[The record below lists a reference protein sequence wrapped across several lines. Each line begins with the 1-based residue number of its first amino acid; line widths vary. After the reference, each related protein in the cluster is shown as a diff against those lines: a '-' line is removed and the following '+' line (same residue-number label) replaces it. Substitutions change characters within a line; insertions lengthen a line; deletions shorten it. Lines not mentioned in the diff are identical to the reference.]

1 MLSYLLARNRWFG
14 RWRRKMM
21 LGDAPPFGTTRQNQR
36 RAQYSVCGAAGIE
49 VEVELSIALGK
60 IDTFPQFAQFLIDQC
75 EPGGSKRADVG
86 VKIPPPPPTPPCM
99 PGPPAIKHRILGIE
113 CN

>member
-1 MLSYLLARNRWFG
+1 
-14 RWRRKMM
+14 MM

-36 RAQYSVCGAAGIE
+36 RAQYSVCGAAAIE

-86 VKIPPPPPTPPCM
+86 VKIFTHLRMAHCM
-99 PGPPAIKHRILGIE
+99 SGTPAIKHRILGVE
-113 CN
+113 CD